1 MEKESILNQREV
13 YILDRTES
21 LNIREKQ
28 LESERLQLEADRRTF
43 LEEKCIL
50 DLKRAA
56 ISNREEVHDFTKLAS
71 KLT

>member
-21 LNIREKQ
+21 LNKREKQ
-28 LESERLQLEADRRTF
+28 LESERLQLEADRRAC

-56 ISNREEVHDFTKLAS
+56 ISTREEVHDFTKLAS